1 MTKDNLVTILTIGEV
16 KCIKEMKNSDLT
28 PKTLKEMGMQQ
39 APNQD
44 ALYQNLML
52 KT

>member
-1 MTKDNLVTILTIGEV
+1 
-16 KCIKEMKNSDLT
+16 MKNSDHI

-44 ALYQNLML
+44 ALSLHLMV